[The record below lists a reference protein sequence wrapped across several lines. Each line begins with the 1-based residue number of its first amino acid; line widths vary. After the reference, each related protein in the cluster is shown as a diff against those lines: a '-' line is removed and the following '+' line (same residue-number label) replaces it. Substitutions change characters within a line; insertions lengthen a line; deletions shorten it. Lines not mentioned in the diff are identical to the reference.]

1 MIPLCDIGLDLARHR
16 RKEVL
21 EPLLH
26 GPAASSYITTVASV
40 IYTTVATA
48 GVAVFVS
55 TLIGAARAIKSAT
68 AAGFVLIYKDL
79 NRMAL
84 VVLR

>member
-1 MIPLCDIGLDLARHR
+1 MIPLFDIGLDLARHR

-40 IYTTVATA
+40 IYTTVAT
-48 GVAVFVS
+48 GELQYSFPLS
-55 TLIGAARAIKSAT
+55 SEQLE
-68 AAGFVLIYKDL
+68 L
-79 NRMAL
+79 
-84 VVLR
+84 